1 VSETL
6 DPEVVGA
13 VVLYR
18 SYDVGY
24 EVDLERALDVLAP
37 SPEGRAAL
45 RLTLEKERRG
55 EAQAIRIENPP
66 LTLLLGRDTLAVG
79 ERRHEVQV
87 SARVF
92 DFGAVSLRL
101 HLLIPPSLRWS
112 ELARFADAWE
122 LTSASRRVFE
132 RHIALLTSRIGAAIA
147 RPDLAPVSEDYLVY
161 RLTRLVGPD
170 GEALPASRVRELDL
184 VPLLLNED
192 RPISEQARRELLPH
206 WFSYYADD
214 LSVITWNTALVID
227 PVEGDSDVQLI
238 LEFANAHL
246 LELRYYDAVLD
257 AELPRMNDRV
267 ANARAGTR
275 ALLGRRYAALLGDLQ
290 TLVADSTEIVE
301 RAENALKVTDDI
313 YLARVYAAALEVFR
327 ERAWR
332 SGIDHKLGILHQT
345 YAMLNGESMAARNEV
360 LEVTIILLIV
370 VEIVLAVLLGRG

>member
-1 VSETL
+1 MA
-6 DPEVVGA
+6 DPRVEGA

-18 SYDVGY
+18 LYDVGY
-24 EVDLERALDVLAP
+24 EVDLERALDVLATT
-37 SPEGRAAL
+37 PEDRAAL
-45 RLTLEKERRG
+45 RLTLEKRRRV

-66 LTLLLGRDTLAVG
+66 ITIPLGLDQLVVG
-79 ERRHEVQV
+79 AYQHEVQV
-87 SARVF
+87 SARIF

-101 HLLIPPSLRWS
+101 HLPIPPSLTWS
-112 ELARFADAWE
+112 ALAGFGDAWE
-122 LTSASRRVFE
+122 LTAASRPVFDGHLG
-132 RHIALLTSRIGAAIA
+132 RLTHRIAAAIA
-147 RPDLAPVSEDYLVY
+147 RPELAPVTEDYVVY
-161 RLTRLVGPD
+161 RITRLVD
-170 GEALPASRVRELDL
+170 SRGETLPATRVRELDV

-214 LSVITWNTALVID
+214 LSIITWNTALVLD

-238 LEFANAHL
+238 LEFANAQL
-246 LELRYYDAVLD
+246 LELRYYDALLD

-267 ANARAGTR
+267 ASARSGGR
-275 ALLGRRYAALLGDLQ
+275 ALLGRRYASLLGDLQ

-313 YLARVYAAALEVFR
+313 YLARVYGAALEVFR

-345 YAMLNGESMAARNEV
+345 YGMLNGESMAARNEV
-360 LEVTIILLIV
+360 LEAAIILLIV
-370 VEIVLAVLLGRG
+370 VEIVLALVLGRG